1 MRYHCTDTDF
11 VAASDASSTGR
22 YTRSFDGSVPSRG
35 SESSADSHGDRS
47 TEGPFD
53 PLGNLRSRRRRTRR
67 RKVMKRGHEQ
77 MSLLNHAKKYQCTF
91 CTESFGRKYDW
102 QRHENSVHLPLER
115 WICCPE
121 GPLMNNPT
129 NNNHLS
135 CVFCGLVE
143 PDDAHVENHHY
154 SVCRERS
161 VTERSFNRKDH
172 LSQHLR
178 LFHQNASFVEW
189 SMRSWRVK
197 ISDIRSRCGIC
208 SYQMTNWEARVNHIS
223 EHFKMG
229 KSMADW
235 QGDWGFDP
243 EIANIIENGMP
254 PCTVFPSPV
263 RNYIY

>member
-1 MRYHCTDTDF
+1 MR
-11 VAASDASSTGR
+11 SS
-22 YTRSFDGSVPSRG
+22 DGSAPSRG

-67 RKVMKRGHEQ
+67 RKATKRGNEQ
-77 MSLLNHAKKYQCTF
+77 MSLLNLAKKYQCTF

-129 NNNHLS
+129 NNNHPS

-143 PDDAHVENHHY
+143 PEIAHIENHHY

-189 SMRSWRVK
+189 SMGSWRVK

-208 SYQMTNWEARVNHIS
+208 SHQMTNWEARVNHIS

-254 PCTVFPSPV
+254 PCTVFPCQV